1 MNYIYLYL
9 LIVILIILE
18 VFAMT
23 TIEYSA
29 NNKNYYYVIGILLY
43 MLIGFL
49 LYKILINSNL
59 AKTNAIWNVISI
71 ILVTLISVIYFKE
84 ELTIYTKFG
93 IIFAVISIIFLE
105 FENLSLLFSKI
116 FK

>member
-29 NNKNYYYVIGILLY
+29 NNRNNYYLFGLVLYVIIGI
-43 MLIGFL
+43 I
-49 LYKILINSNL
+49 LYKILIYRDL
-59 AKTNAIWNVISI
+59 AVTNALWNVSTI
-71 ILVTLISVIYFKE
+71 ILVSLISIFYFKE
-84 ELTIYTKFG
+84 RIDIYGKIG
-93 IIFAVISIIFLE
+93 ILFAILSIIFIE
-105 FENLSLLFSKI
+105 HKNIKQLFK
-116 FK
+116 